1 MREEGREGRKEG
13 RDGGRK
19 GKREDRKQDSQ
30 ICIPN
35 VFSLLFFYHTAFFLT
50 LLVLDESSVGLLP
63 QTQTRKVSLLC
74 LCVTYAPCST
84 CEFGLKVRSSI
95 RKEKKEIEFP

>member
-1 MREEGREGRKEG
+1 MEGEKEKGRIENRTHKFV
-13 RDGGRK
+13 
-19 GKREDRKQDSQ
+19 SQ
-30 ICIPN
+30 MC
-35 VFSLLFFYHTAFFLT
+35 SLFFFFYHTAFFLP